1 MRPFNQ
7 SFADLLPV
15 QTVGVMGD
23 QQTYDYTPL
32 PRASLKTG
40 AA

>member
-1 MRPFNQ
+1 
-7 SFADLLPV
+7 
-15 QTVGVMGD
+15 MGD